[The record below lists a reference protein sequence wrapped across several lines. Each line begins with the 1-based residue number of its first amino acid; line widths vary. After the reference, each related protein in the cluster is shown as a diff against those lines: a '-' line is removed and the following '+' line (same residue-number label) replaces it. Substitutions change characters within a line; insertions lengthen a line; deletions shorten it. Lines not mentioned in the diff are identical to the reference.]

1 MVNVAMTLN
10 KLPAIR
16 GNLGRTDPD
25 WERWTF
31 SQFSEAVRQWTKRN
45 PVDSSRPDKKKE
57 RHSKVFQAKSREC
70 VYCGDVSHKAVDCTK
85 IASVPE
91 RKEILAKKRCASI
104 VRLGPTALQ
113 NVRAKRRA
121 KNVESNSTHLSAI
134 QLRLRKNTL

>member
-91 RKEILAKKRCASI
+91 RKEILAKKRWGEMSSLD
-104 VRLGPTALQ
+104 RFG
-113 NVRAKRRA
+113 
-121 KNVESNSTHLSAI
+121 
-134 QLRLRKNTL
+134 LR